1 MSGEYVKVDVEGGG
15 EDRTN
20 NQKLLDLNERLGVK
34 VLVCKDKDSPRFKI
48 ASYLFDVHKGW
59 TDGKAAK
66 WVEERKL
73 SGLKGLLK
81 ESFSWLQALE
91 PLNNSRYIKIV
102 ALNAGS
108 TLNRNLYLDE
118 ELMKA
123 ARTLI
128 GKPVWYG
135 PSHDPASKIQVGA
148 VEWAEYED
156 RRVECLAS
164 VNEEIYN
171 LVKNGE
177 ILHSSIE
184 ASYLYNEATNNFL
197 EPKGLVFEG
206 ILLLP
211 KGVQPGDPNTSVT
224 ILEKLQE
231 NMLTQTQ
238 GRADLGGLSKPTPK
252 GGVREQEESS
262 NPKPSGKSGVA
273 GSTEKK
279 DADSWG
285 QQLSQIAERIE
296 RLERILKDSKTSPEL
311 RGKGI
316 VASPSEAQSGQ
327 TSGIPSL
334 RVLLGD

>member
-1 MSGEYVKVDVEGGG
+1 MGEDYLKVDIGEGY

-34 VLVCKDKDSPRFKI
+34 ALVCRDKDSPRLKI
-48 ASYLFDVHKGW
+48 ASYLFDVRRGW
-59 TDGKAAK
+59 THNEAVK
-66 WVEERKL
+66 WVKERQQ

-102 ALNAGS
+102 ALNAGL

-118 ELMKA
+118 ELMRA

-135 PSHDPASKIQVGA
+135 PSHDQASKIHVGV

-184 ASYLYNEATNNFL
+184 ANYLYNETSNNYL

-231 NMLTQTQ
+231 NVLTQTQ
-238 GRADLGGLSKPTPK
+238 GRTGLGGLGKPTLK
-252 GGVREQEESS
+252 EEVRDQEKLST
-262 NPKPSGKSGVA
+262 PKPSGKPGVA
-273 GSTEKK
+273 GLTEKK
-279 DADSWG
+279 EADSWG
-285 QQLSQIAERIE
+285 QQLSQLVERIE
-296 RLERILKDSKTSPEL
+296 RLERILKESKSGERQ

-327 TSGIPSL
+327 ISGIPSL

>member
-1 MSGEYVKVDVEGGG
+1 MSENYLKVDVEKGY
-15 EDRTN
+15 EDRTKDH
-20 NQKLLDLNERLGVK
+20 KLLDLNERLGVK
-34 VLVCKDKDSPRFKI
+34 ALACKDKDSLQLKI
-48 ASYLFDVHKGW
+48 TSYLFDVHKGW
-59 TDGKAAK
+59 TDSKAAR
-66 WVEERKL
+66 WVEERKC

-91 PLNNSRYIKIV
+91 PPNNSRYIKIV

-118 ELMKA
+118 ELMRA

-164 VNEEIYN
+164 VNEETYN

-184 ASYLYNEATNNFL
+184 ANYLYNETSNNLL
-197 EPKGLVFEG
+197 EPKGLIFTG

-211 KGVQPGDPNTSVT
+211 KDVQPGDPNTSVT
-224 ILEKLQE
+224 VLEKLQE
-231 NMLTQTQ
+231 NLLTQTQ
-238 GRADLGGLSKPTPK
+238 GRKDLGGLSKPTLK
-252 GGVREQEESS
+252 EGVREQEESS
-262 NPKPSGKSGVA
+262 PPNISGKPGVA
-273 GSTEKK
+273 GSAEKK

-296 RLERILKDSKTSPEL
+296 RLERILRDSKSSEQ

-316 VASPSEAQSGQ
+316 VASPSEAQDGP

-334 RVLLGD
+334 RALLGD

>member
-1 MSGEYVKVDVEGGG
+1 MSEEYVKVDVEGGG
-15 EDRTN
+15 EIRNSD
-20 NQKLLDLNERLGVK
+20 QKLLDLNERLGVK

-48 ASYLFDVHKGW
+48 TSYLFEARKGW
-59 TDGKAAK
+59 TDSKAAK
-66 WVEERKL
+66 WLEERKRNR
-73 SGLKGLLK
+73 LKGLLK

-135 PSHDPASKIQVGA
+135 PSHDPASKTQVGV

-164 VNEEIYN
+164 VNEETYN
-171 LVKNGE
+171 LIKNGE
-177 ILHSSIE
+177 ILHCSIE
-184 ASYLYNEATNNFL
+184 ANYLYNEASNNLL

-211 KGVQPGDPNTSVT
+211 KDVQPGDPNTSVT

-231 NMLTQTQ
+231 SILTQTQ
-238 GRADLGGLSKPTPK
+238 GRTDLGGLSKSILK
-252 GGVREQEESS
+252 KEVRGQEELPTS
-262 NPKPSGKSGVA
+262 KPSGKPGVA
-273 GSTEKK
+273 GSAEKK
-279 DADSWG
+279 EADSWG
-285 QQLSQIAERIE
+285 QQLSQIVERIE
-296 RLERILKDSKTSPEL
+296 RLERILRDSKAGFEQ

-316 VASPSEAQSGQ
+316 VASPSEALSGQ
-327 TSGIPSL
+327 ASGIPSL